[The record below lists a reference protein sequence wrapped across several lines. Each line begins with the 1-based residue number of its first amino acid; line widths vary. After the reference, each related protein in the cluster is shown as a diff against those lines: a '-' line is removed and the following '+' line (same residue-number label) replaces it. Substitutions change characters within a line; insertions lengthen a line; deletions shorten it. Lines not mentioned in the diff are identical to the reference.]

1 MSGKRALLA
10 LILLITLAYLTA
22 WNMVYQQSKNY
33 FNFAQQQYAQGDY
46 ILALKGLNKIELYAG
61 DNYSGGYQQ
70 VIDDWRNGL
79 FVYRPDFYY
88 QSLERSQIILQ
99 KASIEELDTFIKTY
113 TEIDTRYIAEAATCL
128 LSRYQQAQ
136 NRDGEAEMIAFLAEA
151 FPDYR
156 WQASSYLANG
166 CQSIDATQ

>member
-1 MSGKRALLA
+1 MSGKKALLA

-22 WNMVYQQSKNY
+22 WNMVYQQSKDY
-33 FNFAQQQYAQGDY
+33 FDFAEQQYAQDHY

-61 DNYSGGYQQ
+61 DHYSGGYQQ

-88 QSLERSQIILQ
+88 QSLERSQTILHQ
-99 KASIEELDTFIKTY
+99 ASLEELDTFIKTY

-128 LSRYQQAQ
+128 LSRYQQAK
-136 NRDGEAEMIAFLAEA
+136 NSEGEAEMFAFLAEA
-151 FPDYR
+151 FPDYH
-156 WQASSYLANG
+156 WQTSTYLANG
-166 CQSIDATQ
+166 CNVIN